1 MDAFEQV
8 VGRELQNPSR
18 IQASTP
24 ISQVEET
31 E

>member
-8 VGRELQNPSR
+8 LGRELQNSSR
-18 IQASTP
+18 IQASTR